1 MYTIEF
7 KKKQEP
13 KVITLGELLEWKT
26 KMLEIEKK
34 FLLEANNAVSDIC
47 KKYNQEN
54 ANIVSNQL
62 NFLDRLIEQAAMKGE
77 KK

>member
-7 KKKQEP
+7 KKKPEP
-13 KVITLGELLEWKT
+13 KVITLGELLEWKA

-34 FLLEANNAVSDIC
+34 FLLEANSSINETS
-47 KKYNQEN
+47 KEYNIEN
-54 ANIVSNQL
+54 ANVVQHQL
-62 NFLDRLIEQAAMKGE
+62 SFLERLIAQAAMKGE